1 MSESKTKQSRKA
13 GGSSRLNHS
22 CLSLTH
28 LIPFAH
34 VNRSTIFNHS
44 VMLTLA
50 SRGAGPGPSTLA
62 FRLSLARTAR
72 QSTPVPVCPVQTR
85 SHSVFKFKPKPVIP
99 NIKKPPP
106 LPFVTTLTDPQAVID
121 ATIKSCWKRDTR
133 GLVDG
138 WKRLRQLDAVGR
150 IKPKEFVV
158 LSEYIFKIFVTQGAE
173 NISNRERYTVLEDI
187 AIEAAARDA
196 WKGLYTVF
204 IAALRNGHPAYVAN
218 AFERY
223 KTAIHDVQ
231 GKTRS
236 GHLVRDKVARDES
249 RLEGYGPK
257 PLTYVYLFAMMRLE
271 QINGR
276 VIMSVFETQRS
287 LFSSPHKMMDTVL
300 ASVLPTIPKTERSV
314 VQRDYYKLID
324 TALFVLN
331 IWHPQ
336 ALLRTMRDLDFN
348 ADWRAL
354 RKLYDRFL
362 DLSVGPNKLV
372 HAYDL
377 HERERAHYDEVPF
390 TTAIWREFS

>member
-1 MSESKTKQSRKA
+1 
-13 GGSSRLNHS
+13 
-22 CLSLTH
+22 
-28 LIPFAH
+28 
-34 VNRSTIFNHS
+34 
-44 VMLTLA
+44 MLTIA

-62 FRLSLARTAR
+62 FRLSLARTAHK
-72 QSTPVPVCPVQTR
+72 STPVPICPVQTR
-85 SHSVFKFKPKPVIP
+85 SHSVLKFKPKPVIP

-106 LPFVTTLTDPQAVID
+106 SPFVTTLTDPQAVID

-223 KTAIHDVQ
+223 KIAIHDVQ

-287 LFSSPHKMMDTVL
+287 LFSSPHKMMDMVL
-300 ASVLPTIPKTERSV
+300 ASVLPTIPKTERAV

-348 ADWRAL
+348 ADWHAL

-390 TTAIWREFS
+390 TTAIWREFPRYEFERRADLKCDSSHT

>member
-276 VIMSVFETQRS
+276 VIMSVF
-287 LFSSPHKMMDTVL
+287 
-300 ASVLPTIPKTERSV
+300 
-314 VQRDYYKLID
+314 
-324 TALFVLN
+324 
-331 IWHPQ
+331 
-336 ALLRTMRDLDFN
+336 
-348 ADWRAL
+348 
-354 RKLYDRFL
+354 
-362 DLSVGPNKLV
+362 
-372 HAYDL
+372 
-377 HERERAHYDEVPF
+377 
-390 TTAIWREFS
+390 

>member
-1 MSESKTKQSRKA
+1 
-13 GGSSRLNHS
+13 
-22 CLSLTH
+22 
-28 LIPFAH
+28 
-34 VNRSTIFNHS
+34 
-44 VMLTLA
+44 MLTFA

-62 FRLSLARTAR
+62 FRLSLARKTLTL
-72 QSTPVPVCPVQTR
+72 TPIQAWPAQTR
-85 SHSVFKFKPKPVIP
+85 PHTVYKFKPKPVIP

-106 LPFVTTLTDPQAVID
+106 APFVTTLTDPREVID
-121 ATIKSCWKRDTR
+121 ATLKSFRKRDTR
-133 GLVDG
+133 GIVDS
-138 WKRLRQLDAVGR
+138 WKRLCQLDAIGH
-150 IKPKEFVV
+150 IKPKEFVE
-158 LSEYIFKIFVTQGAE
+158 LSEHIWKIFITQGAE
-173 NISNRERYTVLEDI
+173 ILSHREQYTVLEDI
-187 AIEAAARDA
+187 AIQAAARDS
-196 WKGLYTVF
+196 WRGLYTLF
-204 IAALRNGHPAYVAN
+204 IAALRNGHPAYVAK
-218 AFERY
+218 AFEKY
-223 KTAIHDVQ
+223 KTAIHEVQ

-236 GHLVRDKVARDES
+236 GHLVRDKIARDES

-300 ASVLPTIPKTERSV
+300 ASVLPTIPKTERAI

-362 DLSVGPNKLV
+362 DLSIGPNKLV

-377 HERERAHYDEVPF
+377 HERERLHYDEVPF
-390 TTAIWREFS
+390 TTAIWRESSIYQS